1 MASAKEVHLRAL
13 STFGLPL
20 PLGHTSR
27 SSSHWKP
34 QGNASPPSGMGPWV
48 PRECWHRSY
57 ARNPLFALPSLL
69 QGGRAFR
76 DPLLGSAG
84 TAGSLFS
91 SRCSQEW
98 SRGSSAGANFRPPNI
113 ADVPLSSYLCAVL
126 PCKSPVYQGVKVL
139 QGHSV
144 LGIRKNFEFL
154 TYLKCLGQILS
165 LSDVGV
171 TLLFFFSASCQA
183 PFGPCFVGAHALRAC
198 KPSASQP
205 LPAKNLASLLFT
217 AAGSCHLG
225 WMHPAPSAV
234 FREGFGCG
242 NAQRPV
248 RAGL

>member
-1 MASAKEVHLRAL
+1 MASTKEVHLRAL

-154 TYLKCLGQILS
+154 TYLKCLSQILS

-171 TLLFFFSASCQA
+171 TLLFFFFGLVPGTLWTLLCGCPRIACLQTISFPAFACQKL
-183 PFGPCFVGAHALRAC
+183 GI
-198 KPSASQP
+198 P
-205 LPAKNLASLLFT
+205 LVHSSRFLSP
-217 AAGSCHLG
+217 
-225 WMHPAPSAV
+225 WMDAPSTKRS
-234 FREGFGCG
+234 F
-242 NAQRPV
+242 P
-248 RAGL
+248 